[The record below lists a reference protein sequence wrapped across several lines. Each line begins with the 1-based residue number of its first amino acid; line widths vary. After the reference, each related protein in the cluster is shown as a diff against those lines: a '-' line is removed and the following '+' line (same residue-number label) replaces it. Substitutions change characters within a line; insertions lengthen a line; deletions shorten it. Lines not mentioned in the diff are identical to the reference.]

1 MQLTVKLTKLNGLGK
16 THRKYLCSVTDN
28 LARPSLGTNCLR
40 NSDIRWMKV
49 LSFSL
54 SSYFLWRIKIMN
66 RRFLGRSWTNL
77 MTLLL
82 TQTHFE
88 TNILLRTK
96 AIWEREKRRLLSY
109 LSAHRK
115 IQTLLRTNHITGF
128 VTVPSEKKKKNYHL
142 AKSENSLQN
151 SDNLLRLKILLDIL
165 PWYRN
170 RHAIE
175 YHSQCVLTI

>member
-77 MTLLL
+77 MKLLL

-88 TNILLRTK
+88 TNILMRTK
-96 AIWEREKRRLLSY
+96 VIWEREKRRLLSY
-109 LSAHRK
+109 LPVSAHRK

-128 VTVPSEKKKKNYHL
+128 VTVPSDKKNKKL
-142 AKSENSLQN
+142 SSSKIWKQFAK
-151 SDNLLRLKILLDIL
+151 LR
-165 PWYRN
+165 
-170 RHAIE
+170 
-175 YHSQCVLTI
+175 

>member
-1 MQLTVKLTKLNGLGK
+1 MQLTVKLTKLNGLRK
-16 THRKYLCSVTDN
+16 THRKYLWSVTDN

-82 TQTHFE
+82 TQNHFE
-88 TNILLRTK
+88 TNIFLRTRRK
-96 AIWEREKRRLLSY
+96 KRKERITTLYIGAEENTDPAKNQSYYRIRYRTLWE
-109 LSAHRK
+109 K
-115 IQTLLRTNHITGF
+115 II
-128 VTVPSEKKKKNYHL
+128 KNYHL

-151 SDNLLRLKILLDIL
+151 PDNLLQLKILLDIL
-165 PWYRN
+165 PWHRN
-170 RHAIE
+170 RQSIE
-175 YHSQCVLTI
+175 YHLQCVLTI